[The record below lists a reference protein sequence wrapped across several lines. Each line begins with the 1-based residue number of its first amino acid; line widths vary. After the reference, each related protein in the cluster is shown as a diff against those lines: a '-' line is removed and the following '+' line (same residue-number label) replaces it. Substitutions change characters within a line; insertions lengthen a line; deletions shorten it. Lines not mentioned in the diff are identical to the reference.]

1 LISTCDIMPG
11 RQTPANLLRYKG
23 YMGSVRFIEDKEF
36 FYGKLEFIND
46 LITFQGTSVK
56 ELKEDFQKAV
66 DEYIEDCKELGKG
79 QEKPFKGKFPARI
92 NPELHKK
99 AAFIALQKNISLNKY
114 VEIAIERAVE
124 LDSQH

>member
-1 LISTCDIMPG
+1 M
-11 RQTPANLLRYKG
+11 ANLLHYNG
-23 YMGSVRFIEDKEF
+23 YVGSVKFIEDKEF

-66 DEYIEDCKELGKG
+66 DEYIEDCKELGK
-79 QEKPFKGKFPARI
+79 EPERPFKGKFPARI
-92 NPELHKK
+92 NPELHRK

-124 LDSQH
+124 SDSRH